1 MTSVAQRFA
10 QNLRRER
17 DRVGIS
23 QEELALLAELHRTEV
38 SQLERGLR
46 VPRIDTL
53 VQLAGSLDV
62 DPKDLLDGLS
72 WEPGKRTPGGFQ
84 TKAGP

>member
-1 MTSVAQRFA
+1 MKAVAQRFA
-10 QNLRRER
+10 RNLRRER

-23 QEELALLAELHRTEV
+23 QEELALLSELHRTEV

-53 VQLAGSLDV
+53 MQIAGSLDV
-62 DPKDLLDGLS
+62 DPEDLLDGLE
-72 WEPGKRTPGGFQ
+72 WEPGERRRGAFRTK
-84 TKAGP
+84 TGP